1 MSDYQKPNSEI
12 KREKGFTLVEML
24 VAIFI
29 FTLTLGAIVS
39 LFISGVRGQR
49 NALATQR
56 LLDQTSYSLE
66 YMSRALRMALKEGQQ
81 DPLLG
86 DCLSQDGLNYE
97 ITRGGSGLKFINHL
111 ENDDCQEFFL
121 EGGRLK
127 QRKKIGS
134 AEEMLFLTSDKL
146 EIVSLKFNLIGEDPL
161 DIFQPR
167 VTISLDIKGKGLTT
181 ETMPQIHIQTTI
193 SQRNLDI
200 LQLQGVGGGGE
211 QGGQGDE
218 GDQGQEGK

>member
-66 YMSRALRMALKEGQQ
+66 YMSRALRMTARPSAWRLPVSRWFK
-81 DPLLG
+81 LR
-86 DCLSQDGLNYE
+86 NYAWGFWFE
-97 ITRGGSGLKFINHL
+97 IHKSF
-111 ENDDCQEFFL
+111 
-121 EGGRLK
+121 
-127 QRKKIGS
+127 RK
-134 AEEMLFLTSDKL
+134 
-146 EIVSLKFNLIGEDPL
+146 
-161 DIFQPR
+161 
-167 VTISLDIKGKGLTT
+167 
-181 ETMPQIHIQTTI
+181 
-193 SQRNLDI
+193 
-200 LQLQGVGGGGE
+200 
-211 QGGQGDE
+211 
-218 GDQGQEGK
+218 